1 MPESTFNFVPAIGS
15 KRAIDAKEKAFGT
28 MYIST
33 DEGKIYFDKSSNE
46 RILVGEKDAKFDF
59 LQNVASKSW
68 VIVHNLNKY
77 PSATVI
83 DSAGTEVEG
92 DRVYDSLNQITI
104 NFSAEFCGI
113 AHLS

>member
-59 LQNVASKSW
+59 LQNVGNIFQFLS
-68 VIVHNLNKY
+68 NTFYFLCYNK
-77 PSATVI
+77 
-83 DSAGTEVEG
+83 
-92 DRVYDSLNQITI
+92 
-104 NFSAEFCGI
+104 
-113 AHLS
+113 